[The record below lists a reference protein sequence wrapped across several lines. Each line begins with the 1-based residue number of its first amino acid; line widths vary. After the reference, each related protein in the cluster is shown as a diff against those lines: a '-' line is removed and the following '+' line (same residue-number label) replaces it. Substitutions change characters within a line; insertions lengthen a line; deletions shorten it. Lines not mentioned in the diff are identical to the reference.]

1 MSQIS
6 ALIGSSTVIRH
17 VQHLIWKVAENDS
30 PVLLTGEPGTGKES
44 LARAIHEKSA
54 RSAGPF
60 VPVKCGS
67 MSDESLQAEI
77 LGELSDRGF
86 RPGRIAAAEGGT
98 LFLDDVI
105 KLSTPL
111 QARIVALLQE
121 GCYIPAGAKEPQR
134 CNVRIICSTGIQI
147 DQAVREGK
155 FREDLYYRLAGC
167 AIYVPPLRERREDI
181 ALLTEHFIQR
191 GTKEKGKRIMGVAPD
206 AMAALLQHS
215 WDHNIKE
222 LENLVERIVVL
233 KNGGTIE
240 VSDLPPRLRKLVTD
254 DIDNFY
260 QTSGI
265 PKPEVGQ
272 GHGGGGA
279 VGSGQGPRNT
289 LGGKPVRGPHSS
301 GPGLGLHHPQQQSVP
316 GGALSNGGGRMDQGF
331 GGAPS
336 HHGPGMGLG
345 RKSGMSPGGLHQ
357 NSGYGPGNM
366 PPPYDEASEID
377 QFIRKDIDLAGGI
390 DFYRVVEEFE
400 NRLIAEALRRTNH
413 NKNRAAQLLSMNRT
427 TLVEKLKKRAASST
441 VKIET
446 GRVKRNP
453 AFTIFDGLGSD
464 AGGGAGGRD
473 YDAFDFVNDGSV
485 AEQGN
490 D

>member
-1 MSQIS
+1 VSTIA

-17 VQHLIWKVAENDS
+17 VQHLISKVAENDS
-30 PVLLTGEPGTGKES
+30 PILLTGEPGTGKES
-44 LARAIHEKSA
+44 LARVVHEKSSRA
-54 RSAGPF
+54 SGPF
-60 VPVKCGS
+60 VPVKCAS
-67 MSDESLQAEI
+67 MGDDTLQIEI
-77 LGELSDRGF
+77 LGEMTERGF

-105 KLSTPL
+105 KLSTAL

-121 GCYIPAGAKEPQR
+121 GCYIPIGGTEQVR
-134 CNVRIICSTGIQI
+134 CNVRVICSTGVQI
-147 DQAVREGK
+147 DQSVREGK

-167 AIYVPPLRERREDI
+167 AIYVPPLRDRREDI

-191 GTKEKGKRIMGVAPD
+191 GTKEKGKRSMSVAPD
-206 AMAALLQHS
+206 AMTALLQHS

-233 KNGGTIE
+233 KNGGNIE

-260 QTSGI
+260 QTTGMPRPEGSPPPSPSSPPASPQGR
-265 PKPEVGQ
+265 PTSHLNKPLMR
-272 GHGGGGA
+272 
-279 VGSGQGPRNT
+279 P
-289 LGGKPVRGPHSS
+289 PSS
-301 GPGLGLHHPQQQSVP
+301 GAMGMGTAGAQ
-316 GGALSNGGGRMDQGF
+316 GGPSASMGRMDQGF
-331 GGAPS
+331 AQGNSNSLHLNRKANMM
-336 HHGPGMGLG
+336 PGMHQ
-345 RKSGMSPGGLHQ
+345 SPGFG
-357 NSGYGPGNM
+357 GGNM
-366 PPPYDEASEID
+366 PPPYDESSEID

-453 AFTIFDGLGSD
+453 AFTIFDGLGSEAREFD
-464 AGGGAGGRD
+464 T
-473 YDAFDFVNDGSV
+473 FDFIKDNSVLDPNND
-485 AEQGN
+485 
-490 D
+490 

>member
-1 MSQIS
+1 MSMIA

-44 LARAIHEKSA
+44 LAHAIHEKSG
-54 RSAGPF
+54 RSGGPF

-67 MSDESLQAEI
+67 MNDESLQVEL
-77 LGELSDRGF
+77 LGEQTEKGY
-86 RPGRIAAAEGGT
+86 RPGRIAIADGGT
-98 LFLDDVI
+98 LFLDEVI
-105 KLSTPL
+105 KLSTAL

-121 GCYIPAGAKEPQR
+121 GSYIPVGGKESQKA
-134 CNVRIICSTGIQI
+134 NVRIICSTGIQI

-181 ALLTEHFIQR
+181 ALLAEHFIQTR
-191 GTKEKGKRIMGVAPD
+191 SKEKAKRIMGIAPD
-206 AMAALLQHS
+206 AMSALLQHT

-222 LENLVERIVVL
+222 LENLIERIVVL
-233 KNGGTIE
+233 KNGGMIE
-240 VSDLPPRLRKLVTD
+240 ISDMPPRLRKLVTD

-260 QTSGI
+260 QTPNGQKVEMPAVQQHSRPSI
-265 PKPEVGQ
+265 PSPKAPNR
-272 GHGGGGA
+272 
-279 VGSGQGPRNT
+279 P
-289 LGGKPVRGPHSS
+289 S
-301 GPGLGLHHPQQQSVP
+301 GPGMMPGSHPQQSQAGMRVDGNYGGMGGVNMPRKSPGNGGISQNPGYMP
-316 GGALSNGGGRMDQGF
+316 GGMQ
-331 GGAPS
+331 
-336 HHGPGMGLG
+336 
-345 RKSGMSPGGLHQ
+345 
-357 NSGYGPGNM
+357 
-366 PPPYDEASEID
+366 PPYDESSEID

-441 VKIET
+441 VKMET

-453 AFTIFDGLGSD
+453 AFTIFDGLGNENHD
-464 AGGGAGGRD
+464 FET
-473 YDAFDFVNDGSV
+473 FDFIKDSLPPRT
-485 AEQGN
+485 GN
-490 D
+490 E

>member
-1 MSQIS
+1 MIA

-17 VQHLIWKVAENDS
+17 VQHLLWKVAENDS

-44 LARAIHEKSA
+44 LARAIHEKSPRA
-54 RSAGPF
+54 SGPF

-67 MSDESLQAEI
+67 MTDENLQVEL
-77 LGELSDRGF
+77 LGEATPKGF
-86 RPGRIAAAEGGT
+86 RPGRLDVASGGT
-98 LFLDDVI
+98 LFLDDIV
-105 KLSTPL
+105 KLSTAL

-121 GCYIPAGAKEPQR
+121 GTYIPVGANQAEKA
-134 CNVRIICSTGIQI
+134 NVRIICSTGIQI

-181 ALLTEHFIQR
+181 AQLTEHFIKHLS
-191 GTKEKGKRIMGVAPD
+191 KEKGKRILGITPD
-206 AMAALLQHS
+206 AMSAMLQHS

-222 LENLVERIVVL
+222 LENLIERIVVL
-233 KNGGTIE
+233 KQSGMIE
-240 VSDLPPRLRKLVTD
+240 ISDLPPRLRRLVTD

-260 QTSGI
+260 KNSPAARGEAPANPNRDMVGGQKPPQRGSAPSPGHI
-265 PKPEVGQ
+265 PPPLNHSAGSRNNVAGYPQ
-272 GHGGGGA
+272 PFNAPGG
-279 VGSGQGPRNT
+279 R
-289 LGGKPVRGPHSS
+289 K
-301 GPGLGLHHPQQQSVP
+301 PQQS
-316 GGALSNGGGRMDQGF
+316 GTNGYMNQHI
-331 GGAPS
+331 PS
-336 HHGPGMGLG
+336 PFEE
-345 RKSGMSPGGLHQ
+345 S
-357 NSGYGPGNM
+357 
-366 PPPYDEASEID
+366 SEID

-441 VKIET
+441 VKMET

-453 AFTIFDGLGSD
+453 AFTIFDGLGNEAREFES
-464 AGGGAGGRD
+464 
-473 YDAFDFVNDGSV
+473 FDFIKDSV
-485 AEQGN
+485 SSNSNNQ